1 MLGAR
6 RSLKCLH
13 FFFSNSLKFTC
24 YCFNELIIKEI
35 VINSTQT
42 PFLVVDFYFVHWQNI
57 NWRERLDNNWR
68 TRDLVM
74 NEMFLKQN
82 HGLVLFFSA
91 NEWNLGHDL
100 LLVNCWF
107 VSTKRTPL
115 VIMSSIVDCVSF
127 FIIPNMLN
135 KFLEWLGE
143 FKAVLEMSFQK
154 LETKIW

>member
-1 MLGAR
+1 
-6 RSLKCLH
+6 
-13 FFFSNSLKFTC
+13 
-24 YCFNELIIKEI
+24 
-35 VINSTQT
+35 
-42 PFLVVDFYFVHWQNI
+42 
-57 NWRERLDNNWR
+57 
-68 TRDLVM
+68 M

-107 VSTKRTPL
+107 VSTKRTLL

-135 KFLEWLGE
+135 KFLE
-143 FKAVLEMSFQK
+143 
-154 LETKIW
+154 